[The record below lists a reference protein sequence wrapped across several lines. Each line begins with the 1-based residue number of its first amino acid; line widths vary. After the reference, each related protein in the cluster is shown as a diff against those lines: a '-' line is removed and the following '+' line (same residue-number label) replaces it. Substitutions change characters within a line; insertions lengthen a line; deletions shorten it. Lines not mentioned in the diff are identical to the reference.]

1 MLIITYIY
9 PLNYDYSKCFIKLS
23 VTSAHTATPSRVRR
37 VGYTEYDTP
46 MRIYRGG
53 YTEED
58 TPRRIH
64 RGGYIEEDTPRRIHR
79 VGYTEWHIV
88 PTVL

>member
-9 PLNYDYSKCFIKLS
+9 PLNYDHSKCFIKLS
-23 VTSAHTATPSRVRR
+23 VTSAHTATPTRVRR
-37 VGYTEYDTP
+37 VGYAEYDTP

-58 TPRRIH
+58 TPS
-64 RGGYIEEDTPRRIHR
+64 GIHR
-79 VGYTEWHIV
+79 VAYCSNSTAGKG
-88 PTVL
+88 